1 MIENERADRGSKE
14 RNEME
19 ITVKNI
25 VKKITR
31 TNLNTKYRKKAN
43 EIKNRH
49 FLTFVM

>member
-1 MIENERADRGSKE
+1 MIGNERAGRGSKE

-31 TNLNTKYRKKAN
+31 TNLNSKYRKKAN